1 MNDLTGQNIPRHLIE
16 EIRQGNCVAFVGAG
30 FSAPAVPDWDT
41 LLSRIAQSPQ
51 INDLTRE
58 RITGLLGHEKTS
70 LRGVFDREAA
80 AQILRESLGG
90 GFGSV
95 LNDVIRQT
103 SASGID
109 AVESRKD
116 LLFEIPF
123 QSILT
128 TNFDHMLSGTTG
140 NPDVYRESLRK
151 VKEPWFNLFSWT
163 TGGRLSEVVKLHGDI
178 ESTSENPDPE
188 VVLTRTD
195 YRKLLFE
202 DSRYSNFLRAL
213 LATRTVLFL
222 GFSFSDG
229 YLNLI
234 RSEIL
239 ALLRHDP
246 LRPPAYAVL
255 ENIDPGEAD
264 FLLRHEGIEALVYD
278 SKNGDH
284 SGFDAYLE
292 KIHEQTAPARII
304 GRLLDGKRLLWLDPR
319 PDNNLYGM
327 DLIRQSTIMD
337 CEVVECASP
346 SEALRHLSETQF
358 DLVVTHWGHGLS
370 SDSSGIKRANA
381 VELLEGIRVSK
392 LEVPVIVFASP
403 DPEHVHINR
412 LKAISLG
419 AFEYTWTF
427 EDLFQS
433 IEKIFRCGACG
444 EAVRIVERPQ
454 DQEVMTPIWCEGCK
468 IKAGT

>member
-1 MNDLTGQNIPRHLIE
+1 MNDLIGRSIPERLIE

-41 LLSRIAQSPQ
+41 LLSRISQSPQ
-51 INDLTRE
+51 ITDLTRE
-58 RITGLLGHEKTS
+58 RISGLLSHEKAS
-70 LRGVFDREAA
+70 LRGIFDREAA
-80 AQILRESLGG
+80 AQILRESLGS

-103 SASGID
+103 TDRGID

-128 TNFDHMLSGTTG
+128 TNFDHMLNGTTG

-163 TGGRLSEVVKLHGDI
+163 TGIRLSEVVKLHGDI
-178 ESTSENPDPE
+178 GSTPDRPYPD

-195 YRKLLFE
+195 YRRLLFE

-239 ALLRHDP
+239 ALLGHDP
-246 LRPPAYAVL
+246 SKPLAYALLDNV
-255 ENIDPGEAD
+255 DQDEAD

-284 SGFDAYLE
+284 SVFDDYLQ
-292 KIHEQTAPARII
+292 KLHEHTAPARII
-304 GRLLDGKRLLWLDPR
+304 GRLLDGKRLLWLDPK

-327 DLIRQSTIMD
+327 DLIRQSTSMG
-337 CEVVECASP
+337 CEIVECVSP
-346 SEALRHLSETQF
+346 SEALRHLSEAPF
-358 DLVVTHWGHGLS
+358 DVLITHWGHGLS
-370 SDSSGIKRANA
+370 SDGSGTQRANA
-381 VELLEGIRVSK
+381 VELLEGIRALK

-403 DPEHVHINR
+403 DPEHVRANR
-412 LKAISLG
+412 LKALRLG

-427 EDLFQS
+427 EGLFQS
-433 IEKIFRCGACG
+433 IEKIFGH
-444 EAVRIVERPQ
+444 P
-454 DQEVMTPIWCEGCK
+454 D
-468 IKAGT
+468 

>member
-1 MNDLTGQNIPRHLIE
+1 MNDLIGQNVPRHLIE

-41 LLSRIAQSPQ
+41 LLYRISRSPQ

-58 RITGLLGHEKTS
+58 RISGLLGHEKAS

-90 GFGSV
+90 EFGLV
-95 LNDVIRQT
+95 LNEVIRQT

-109 AVESRKD
+109 AVESRKG

-128 TNFDHMLSGTTG
+128 TNFDHMLNGTTG

-151 VKEPWFNLFSWT
+151 VKEPWFSLFSWT
-163 TGGRLSEVVKLHGDI
+163 TGGRLSEVIKLHGDI
-178 ESTSENPDPE
+178 EQTSERSDPE
-188 VVLTRTD
+188 VILTRTD

-255 ENIDPGEAD
+255 DNIDQDEAD

-278 SKNGDH
+278 SKDGDH

-292 KIHEQTAPARII
+292 MIHEQTAPARII
-304 GRLLDGKRLLWLDPR
+304 GRLLNGKRLLWLDPE

-327 DLIRQSTIMD
+327 DLIRRSSSMG
-337 CEVVECASP
+337 CEVVECVSP
-346 SEALRHLSETQF
+346 SEALEHLAQTPF
-358 DLVVTHWGHGLS
+358 DLLITHWGHGLS
-370 SDSSGIKRANA
+370 SDVSGTQRANA
-381 VELLEGIRVSK
+381 VEMLESIRALR

-403 DPEHVHINR
+403 DPEHVRGNR
-412 LKAISLG
+412 LKALSLG

-433 IEKIFRCGACG
+433 IERIFGF
-444 EAVRIVERPQ
+444 P
-454 DQEVMTPIWCEGCK
+454 D
-468 IKAGT
+468 